1 MNDKIKSALESAHA
15 KAYADELVKRAELFD
30 AVGVAFQNREEA
42 VGNFEWALGH
52 WGTSRIIDIV
62 ETQPSR
68 FGKPSGAWYTLD
80 GWTLGGKERSDAS
93 QSALARI
100 PDLVRELEQA
110 EGRER
115 ATRDAYQRYCREKGV
130 DPDRPW
136 QYDPRS
142 VGAAKVPE
150 HLVPD
155 REPESRRQTPPRR
168 AEPLERAPA
177 PDNTRQQSPEAP
189 QRAHAERDDHLD
201 WLRQPEPA
209 GPRDRPPEPT
219 REPRRAPQDHLD
231 WMRDDLQREAP
242 EREPEPERERE
253 R

>member
-80 GWTLGGKERSDAS
+80 GWTLGGKARSDAS
-93 QSALARI
+93 ESALARI
-100 PDLVRELEQA
+100 PDLIRELEQA
-110 EGRER
+110 ETRER
-115 ATRDAYQRYCREKGV
+115 ASRDAYQRYCRENRI
-130 DPDRPW
+130 DPERPW

-142 VGAAKVPE
+142 RGATQTPE
-150 HLVPD
+150 HLAPD
-155 REPESRRQTPPRR
+155 REPESRRQTPRR
-168 AEPLERAPA
+168 AEPSDRAPA
-177 PDNTRQQSPEAP
+177 PDNTRQQPPEAL
-189 QRAHAERDDHLD
+189 QRA
-201 WLRQPEPA
+201 QPE
-209 GPRDRPPEPT
+209 
-219 REPRRAPQDHLD
+219 REDHLD
-231 WMRDDLQREAP
+231 WMREPVPAPDQRDRDMTPGHEPQRAP
-242 EREPEPERERE
+242 EDHLDWMRGELERESSDREQEPERERE